1 MMKHEEFHD
10 QRPLDKAK
18 WTSEKQ
24 IRCADAQWWLSNDSQ
39 SFLAF
44 LQKLSSK
51 SNNGGRDEAG
61 QEKAKL
67 FVAMAVFFCHVLRIL
82 TSDLDAPL
90 KWCEAL
96 SSGV

>member
-1 MMKHEEFHD
+1 MATRFGHDDENDRFHD
-10 QRPLDKAK
+10 SRPLDKAK

-39 SFLAF
+39 SSSAF

-51 SNNGGRDEAG
+51 SNNGGRKKAG

-82 TSDLDAPL
+82 VSDLDAL
-90 KWCEAL
+90 K
-96 SSGV
+96 